1 MTDTAPSSSKLQRT
15 PKQTRGHQRVTAILQ
30 ACARLLIQ
38 LGVANL
44 TMHGIARE
52 AGTSIGS
59 LYHFFSDKQQVL
71 KALGQG
77 HIAAMSAIAE
87 PLRGVDESHWRG
99 LSSRQVIEQT
109 TLPLLQY
116 IEQHP
121 DLLQMLTPGYA
132 LGQLQAP
139 DLHIQMQKLYDRVL
153 TVRLPLASAR
163 QRETH
168 VQALLGLPLGLF
180 QRAQEHQEL
189 KRELLLEEVPRALEA
204 YLAVIEGLYRQA

>member
-1 MTDTAPSSSKLQRT
+1 MTNSTPSSTRQQRT
-15 PKQTRGHQRVTAILQ
+15 PKQTRGHLRVTAILE
-30 ACARLLIQ
+30 ACARLLVHQ
-38 LGVANL
+38 GVSNL

-71 KALGQG
+71 EALAQG
-77 HIAAMSAIAE
+77 HVAAMSAIAE
-87 PLRGVDESHWRG
+87 PLDAVDESHWRS
-99 LSSRQVIEQT
+99 LSSRQVIEQIA
-109 TLPLLQY
+109 LPLLQY

-121 DLLQMLTPGYA
+121 DLLQMLNPAYA

-139 DLHIQMQKLYDRVL
+139 DLHAQMQSAYDRVL
-153 TVRLPLASAR
+153 RVRLPRASVR
-163 QRETH
+163 QRQTH

-180 QRAQEHQEL
+180 QRAQEQQEL